1 MDIKKIAQNI
11 SYLITN
17 VALSIVTMM
26 QTNISEMG
34 VAEYSE
40 ELDKLEQIK
49 GLFEEIEKSVRKK
62 SLGLKK

>member
-1 MDIKKIAQNI
+1 M
-11 SYLITN
+11 Y
-17 VALSIVTMM
+17 
-26 QTNISEMG
+26 TNISEMG

-49 GLFEEIEKSVRKK
+49 GLFEEIEKSVRKT

>member
-26 QTNISEMG
+26 YTNISEMG

-49 GLFEEIEKSVRKK
+49 CLFEEIEKSVRKK

>member
-1 MDIKKIAQNI
+1 MDIRKIAQNI

-26 QTNISEMG
+26 YTNISEMG